1 MFFLQI
7 SCQSIFFSLANE
19 YCYKKAEFGM
29 QISLIW
35 KYMFLITYKPLVCYW
50 LGTNADL
57 KSQARSCTA
66 GYNVQWEWPEAKM
79 KKKIGT
85 FLLYSYFFL
94 YSLTSRHFIWSTTKL
109 FDQPL
114 VITGKN
120 DRISCLRIDRYS
132 IPLVNIFDYSTYILG
147 RIQIWPY
154 FENLVTIRSIF

>member
-1 MFFLQI
+1 
-7 SCQSIFFSLANE
+7 
-19 YCYKKAEFGM
+19 M

-50 LGTNADL
+50 LGTCADL

-114 VITGKN
+114 VITEKN

-132 IPLVNIFDYSTYILG
+132 IPLVKSFLYANITILPGYKWYITREQDG
-147 RIQIWPY
+147 RKIWWWIDWIELY
-154 FENLVTIRSIF
+154 